1 MWNGCTV
8 LDMMQSWGKTQ
19 QIDWGAK
26 QPLHTTYII
35 SLKIRSIEELDT
47 LPLDTQPRMSYQ
59 RKRKCF
65 MIFNWKDLKG
75 SSLIRPALKP
85 FQRHSLGENTINQ
98 TNNETVSK
106 AQHWGKYHQ
115 SDHHWL
121 FQRHNTRE
129 SISYQTN
136 TGRLCFKGNIQ
147 HWGKY
152 TQDTR
157 PGYVHTSPFD
167 EQVHH
172 FWTVHSS
179 SYVKACATVII
190 WLVHVTLVL
199 QKPPCYVHVPSASSL
214 PERGKYIYS
223 LLKEGGEIYIQSTF
237 LQGTMYTWSAYTPLE
252 MLTIHNYYNW
262 WIIYYVF
269 ICNFFSKASFI
280 LCTFLW
286 QLTQ

>member
-1 MWNGCTV
+1 MLRSLTHYLWTHSQGCLTKERGSV
-8 LDMMQSWGKTQ
+8 LCFLTER
-19 QIDWGAK
+19 
-26 QPLHTTYII
+26 TT
-35 SLKIRSIEELDT
+35 
-47 LPLDTQPRMSYQ
+47 
-59 RKRKCF
+59 
-65 MIFNWKDLKG
+65 KG

-85 FQRHSLGENTINQ
+85 FQKHNTRESIINQ
-98 TNNETVSK
+98 TNNETISK

-129 SISYQTN
+129 SIINQTN

-152 TQDTR
+152 THDTR

-179 SYVKACATVII
+179 SYVKACATIII

-214 PERGKYIYS
+214 PERR
-223 LLKEGGEIYIQSTF
+223 GGNIYI
-237 LQGTMYTWSAYTPLE
+237 AYFPSG
-252 MLTIHNYYNW
+252 NYVYMISLYSIRSVN
-262 WIIYYVF
+262 
-269 ICNFFSKASFI
+269 N
-280 LCTFLW
+280 T
-286 QLTQ
+286 